1 MGEGRGSILNKGAL
15 DAKSIIASIREQ
27 SFPLCCLVLV
37 SPVLLLLAELEVLGP
52 LQSKLLLGLALK
64 PQHNLP
70 GSLSL
75 LVEHGLGLS
84 SESHL
89 LGVVTA
95 LSLGKVGSLSSL
107 VLGDLVD
114 LVLAALLV
122 LAVSAPLLGYV
133 NHILLKGEEGGNLG

>member
-1 MGEGRGSILNKGAL
+1 
-15 DAKSIIASIREQ
+15 
-27 SFPLCCLVLV
+27 V

-52 LQSKLLLGLALK
+52 LQSKLLLGLALLALK